1 MSEEE
6 VVDALVRSSV
16 NDEEATLLF
25 DKDEREVGVQLA
37 STVNK
42 NEVNK
47 VNFLYIKGII
57 EREDKEIT

>member
-1 MSEEE
+1 MSEEA